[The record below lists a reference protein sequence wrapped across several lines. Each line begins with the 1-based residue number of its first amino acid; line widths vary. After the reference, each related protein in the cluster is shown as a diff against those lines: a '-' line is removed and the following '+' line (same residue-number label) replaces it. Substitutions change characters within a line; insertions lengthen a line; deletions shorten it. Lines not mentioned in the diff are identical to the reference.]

1 MTAQEIIDKEMY
13 GKMCNQN
20 YARKAFDLSEVYATN
35 YESLPDDV
43 KEVINQLPI
52 SDDYKQM
59 DDWGFF
65 ANKLN
70 GKQQFYVLEL
80 EDDTFALCDTQGYDY
95 ARYVTELVG
104 FQPNKVEEGC

>member
-1 MTAQEIIDKEMY
+1 MTAQEIIDNEMY

-20 YARKAFDLSEVYATN
+20 YTRKAFDLSKTYSTK

-52 SDDYKQM
+52 SDGYKKMSNQ
-59 DDWGFF
+59 GFF
-65 ANKLN
+65 AYELD
-70 GKQQFYVLEL
+70 GKQQFYILEL

-95 ARYVTELVG
+95 ARYVTELIG
-104 FQPNKVEEGC
+104 FEPNKVETNG

>member
-1 MTAQEIIDKEMY
+1 MTAQEIIDNEMY

-52 SDDYKQM
+52 SDGYKQM
-59 DDWGFF
+59 DDDGFF
-65 ANKLN
+65 AYKLD
-70 GKQQFYVLEL
+70 GRQQFYVLEL
-80 EDDTFALCDTQGYDY
+80 ENNVFALCDTQGYDY

-104 FQPNKVEEGC
+104 FEPKEFV